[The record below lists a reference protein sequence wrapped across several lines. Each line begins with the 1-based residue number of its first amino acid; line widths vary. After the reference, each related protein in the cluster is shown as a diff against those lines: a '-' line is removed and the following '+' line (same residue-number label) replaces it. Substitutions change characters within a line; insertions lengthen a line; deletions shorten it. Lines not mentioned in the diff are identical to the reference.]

1 MDYIEVNS
9 LTRQQIFKFT
19 TNLLRENEKLEK
31 NIFDFKYYIEF
42 LENIN
47 KILSEEI
54 ASTRREYLKSDKCE
68 SCESLK
74 NEVISLYE
82 TLEKLTKGKY

>member
-1 MDYIEVNS
+1 MI
-9 LTRQQIFKFT
+9 
-19 TNLLRENEKLEK
+19 
-31 NIFDFKYYIEF
+31 DFKYYIEF
-42 LENIN
+42 LGNNN

-54 ASTRREYLKSDKCE
+54 ASIRREYLKSEECE